1 MKSPGFTGNAGMNV
15 KDVAMEMKEFLFQEN
30 YRRDSYKLLADC
42 YYLPDEE
49 LIETLSNLDK
59 LKGSL
64 FAGIAESASLT
75 SDIKA
80 LKIDYSTL
88 FIGPYRLLAPP
99 YGSVYLE
106 KTRRVMGISTLDVRN
121 KYADEGLRIDI
132 KEAPDHIAIELEFM
146 YYLISKEVEAAL
158 SSDSIDATSYL
169 KKQKDFLDA
178 HLGIWVSDFSNSIE
192 INAETSFYRDLAC
205 QTRSFIEADLKSLS
219 QSPILTF

>member
-1 MKSPGFTGNAGMNV
+1 MNV
-15 KDVAMEMKEFLFQEN
+15 KDVAMESKEFLFQEN
-30 YRRDSYKLLADC
+30 YRRDAYKLLADC

-49 LIETLSNLDK
+49 LIDILRSLDK
-59 LKGSL
+59 SKGNL
-64 FAGIAESASLT
+64 FSGIAESASLT
-75 SDIKA
+75 SDIEA
-80 LKIDYSTL
+80 LRIDYSRL

-106 KTRRVMGISTLDVRN
+106 NTRRVMGISTLDVRN

-158 SSDSIDATSYL
+158 SSESIGATSYL

-178 HLGIWVSDFSNSIE
+178 HLGIWVSDFSNNID
-192 INAETSFYRDLAC
+192 INAETVFYRDLAR
-205 QTRSFIEADLKSLS
+205 QTKSFIEADLKSLS
-219 QSPILTF
+219 QSPILAF

>member
-1 MKSPGFTGNAGMNV
+1 MNA

-59 LKGSL
+59 SKGSL
-64 FAGIAESASLT
+64 FSEIAESASLT
-75 SDIKA
+75 NNIEA
-80 LKIDYSTL
+80 LRIDYSRL

-106 KTRRVMGISTLDVRN
+106 NTRRVMGNSTLGARD

-146 YYLISKEVEAAL
+146 YYLISKEIEASL
-158 SSDSIDATSYL
+158 SAESIDATSYL
-169 KKQKDFLDA
+169 IKQKDFLDA
-178 HLGIWVSDFSNSIE
+178 HLGIWVSDFSNNIAV
-192 INAETSFYRDLAC
+192 NAETAFYRDLAR
-205 QTRSFIEADLKSLS
+205 QTKSFIEEDFKGLS
-219 QSPILTF
+219 QSPILAF